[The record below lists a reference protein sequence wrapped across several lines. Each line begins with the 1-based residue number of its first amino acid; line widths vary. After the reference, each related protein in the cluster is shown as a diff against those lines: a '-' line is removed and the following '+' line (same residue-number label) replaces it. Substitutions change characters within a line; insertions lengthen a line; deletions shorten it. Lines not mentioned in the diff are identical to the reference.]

1 MLEKH
6 LNILDYSLSSVW
18 RKKIK
23 TLGVMAV
30 FSVVIFLIAS
40 FHMTTKALTDMS
52 VSRLEFAPEITIQK
66 MTAGRQES
74 IPLNY
79 TQKLNK
85 IFGIRKIIPRVWG
98 YHFDESNG
106 ANYTILGV
114 PFDDNPLYSQLP
126 VTLQEGKLPEMGE
139 VLLGQGVV
147 RSMQLGNRRI
157 FSLFKPDLSLQAFP
171 ISGVFSSDTDLFT
184 FDTIAMHIEDSR
196 DLFGISPDLAS
207 DLCVYV
213 ANTNEVG
220 TIAKKISE
228 ALPDTRVVTRQQ
240 IKKTYQ
246 AVFGWRSGF
255 ASICILSALAAFIIL
270 AWDKASGLSPEEK
283 KEIAILKVIGWQTA
297 DILTMRFWEAVTVSS
312 LSFLIGFTAAYIHV
326 SYFAAVLFRPVL
338 VGWSVISPT
347 LHLVPELAM
356 PEILLIFSFTVIPY
370 MAATVIPSW
379 RCAVI
384 PPDAAIN

>member
-1 MLEKH
+1 MLEKQ
-6 LNILDYSLSSVW
+6 LNIVDYALSSVW
-18 RKKIK
+18 RRK
-23 TLGVMAV
+23 TKVLGVMAV
-30 FSVVIFLIAS
+30 FSAVIFLIAS
-40 FHMTTKALTDMS
+40 FQMTTKALTDMS
-52 VSRLEFAPEITIQK
+52 GTSLQYTPEITVQK

-74 IPLNY
+74 IPVTY
-79 TQKLNK
+79 IEKLNK

-98 YHFDESNG
+98 YYFDEANG
-106 ANYTILGV
+106 ANYTIIGV
-114 PFDDNPLYSQLP
+114 PLPDSSAYPQLP
-126 VTLQEGKLPEMGE
+126 VTLQEGTLPGKGE
-139 VLLGQGVV
+139 VLLGQGVLK
-147 RSMQLGNRRI
+147 SMRLGERRI

-171 ISGVFSSDTDLFT
+171 VSGVFSPDTDFFT

-196 DLFGISPDLAS
+196 ELFGISQTMAS
-207 DLCVYV
+207 DFCVYV
-213 ANTNEVG
+213 ANANEVA
-220 TIAKKISE
+220 TIAKKIAD

-240 IKKTYQ
+240 IQKTYK

-255 ASICILSALAAFIIL
+255 GSICILAALAAFVIL

-297 DILTMRFWEAVTVSS
+297 DILTLRFWEAVTVSS
-312 LSFLIGFTAAYIHV
+312 LSFLIGFTCAYLHV
-326 SYFAAVLFRPVL
+326 SYFSAALFRPVL
-338 VGWSVISPT
+338 VGWSVIAPT
-347 LHLVPELAM
+347 LHLVPQLAL

>member
-1 MLEKH
+1 MLEKQR
-6 LNILDYSLSSVW
+6 NIVDYALSSVW
-18 RKKIK
+18 RKKAK

-30 FSVVIFLIAS
+30 FSAVIFLIAS
-40 FHMTTKALTDMS
+40 FQMTTKALTDMS
-52 VSRLEFAPEITIQK
+52 QASLQHAPEITVQK

-74 IPLNY
+74 IPVAY
-79 TQKLNK
+79 IEKLNR
-85 IFGIRKIIPRVWG
+85 IFGIRKIVPRVWG
-98 YHFDESNG
+98 YYFDEANG

-114 PFDDNPLYSQLP
+114 PLTESSAYPQLP
-126 VTLQEGKLPEMGE
+126 MTLQEGHPPDRGE

-147 RSMQLGNRRI
+147 KSMQLGKRRI
-157 FSLFKPDLSLQAFP
+157 FSLFKPDLSLQP
-171 ISGVFSSDTDLFT
+171 FSVAGLFSPDTDFFT
-184 FDTIAMHIEDSR
+184 FDTIAMNIEDSR
-196 DLFGISPDLAS
+196 ALFGISEQLAS

-213 ANTNEVG
+213 ANASEVA

-228 ALPDTRVVTRQQ
+228 ALPDTRIVTRQQ
-240 IKKTYQ
+240 VQKTYR

-255 ASICILSALAAFIIL
+255 GSICILSALAAFVIL

-297 DILTMRFWEAVTVSS
+297 DVLTLRFWEAVTVSS
-312 LSFLIGFTAAYIHV
+312 LSFLIGFTCAYLHV
-326 SYFAAVLFRPVL
+326 SFFSAALFRPVL
-338 VGWSVISPT
+338 VGWSVMTPT
-347 LHLVPELAM
+347 LRLVPQLAL